1 MIIIGGG
8 VMPRKSNGWN
18 TDRKVVLYQLKELES
33 DSKEH
38 GQTLM
43 RIREDIAML
52 KVKSGVWGLLGGSI
66 PVAILLILEWVK

>member
-1 MIIIGGG
+1 MT
-8 VMPRKSNGWN
+8 RKSNGWS
-18 TDRKVVLYQLKELES
+18 TDGKVVLYQLKELKKDS
-33 DSKEH
+33 DDH
-38 GQTLM
+38 GETLT

>member
-1 MIIIGGG
+1 
-8 VMPRKSNGWN
+8 MPRKSNGWS

-38 GQTLM
+38 GKTLM